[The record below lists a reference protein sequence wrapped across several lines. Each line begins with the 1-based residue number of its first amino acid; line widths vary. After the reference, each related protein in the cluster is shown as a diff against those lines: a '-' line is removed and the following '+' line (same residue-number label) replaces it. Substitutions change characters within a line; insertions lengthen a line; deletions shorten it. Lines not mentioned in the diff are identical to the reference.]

1 MTKFNCGCRIMTE
14 IITLNGR
21 DQPCWQYMLKTFV
34 NICGKCGKK
43 QMKFQY
49 MENKLMEMEKQRME
63 MFCQEDFDD
72 EEEYDE
78 EYKEQFRNMTDEEIE
93 RHIGLERVR
102 NVMEGF
108 EREHGIDK
116 IRRIVKEIK
125 DEKIERRIEENTFD
139 PYDIWSPRTR
149 EEHDNYWEVEY
160 QARLKKETQPEPEN

>member
-14 IITLNGR
+14 IISLNGR

-63 MFCQEDFDD
+63 IFFQTDDD

-93 RHIGLERVR
+93 R
-102 NVMEGF
+102 
-108 EREHGIDK
+108 
-116 IRRIVKEIK
+116 
-125 DEKIERRIEENTFD
+125 RIEENTFD
-139 PYDIWSPRTR
+139 PYDMWSPRTR
-149 EEHDNYWEVEY
+149 EEHDNYWEAEY
-160 QARLKKETQPEPEN
+160 QASLKKETQPEPEN

>member
-63 MFCQEDFDD
+63 IFFQTDDD

-93 RHIGLERVR
+93 RQIGLERVR
-102 NVMEGF
+102 NVMDGF

-139 PYDIWSPRTR
+139 PYDMWSPRTR
-149 EEHDNYWEVEY
+149 EEHDNYWEAEY
-160 QARLKKETQPEPEN
+160 QASLKKETQPEPEN